1 MYRIC
6 AISLSNRFSRE
17 ISVIYGI
24 FFLHILPYWLLARL
38 NFLLNSLIG
47 KILGKNSES
56 ITAIG
61 SFRIIPESDARLG
74 RLSGRGRAFEARV
87 GPLWCIRSAY
97 RSPSCVWGVCQGC
110 RTFEA
115 LVGVRAF
122 GELIEARR
130 AFGVCAARGP
140 QRRGVRWSAA
150 WADVKRAVES
160 VRIAGSSRGG
170 RNVSFGSGDIF
181 RIAQAPGERR
191 PIACFSTCE
200 NVCQEGWTRPDAWR
214 LTTPSADGR
223 VLVRVL

>member
-6 AISLSNRFSRE
+6 AISLSNRFSQE

-24 FFLHILPYWLLARL
+24 FFLHILPFLLLSRL

-47 KILGKNSES
+47 KILGKNPES

-61 SFRIIPESDARLG
+61 SFRIIPESDVRLG

-122 GELIEARR
+122 GALIEARR

-140 QRRGVRWSAA
+140 QRRGARWSAA
-150 WADVKRAVES
+150 WADVKRAVEP
-160 VRIAGSSRGG
+160 VQVAGSSLDG
-170 RNVSFGSGDIF
+170 RNVSFGSGDF
-181 RIAQAPGERR
+181 FELRKRQG
-191 PIACFSTCE
+191 S
-200 NVCQEGWTRPDAWR
+200 DALSHAFPPAKTFVKR
-214 LTTPSADGR
+214 DRYARMRG
-223 VLVRVL
+223 V

>member
-6 AISLSNRFSRE
+6 AISLSNRFSQE

-24 FFLHILPYWLLARL
+24 FFLHILPFLLLSKL

-61 SFRIIPESDARLG
+61 SFRIIPESDVRLG

-181 RIAQAPGERR
+181 LIAQAPGERR

>member
-6 AISLSNRFSRE
+6 AISLSNRFSQE

-24 FFLHILPYWLLARL
+24 FFLHILPFLLLSKL

-47 KILGKNSES
+47 KILGKNPES

-61 SFRIIPESDARLG
+61 SFRIIPESDVRLG
-74 RLSGRGRAFEARV
+74 RLSGGGVRGTCRSSS
-87 GPLWCIRSAY
+87 CIRSAY

-181 RIAQAPGERR
+181 LIAQAPGERR

>member
-6 AISLSNRFSRE
+6 AVSLSNRFSRE

-24 FFLHILPYWLLARL
+24 FFLHILPFLLLSKL

-61 SFRIIPESDARLG
+61 SFRIIPESDVRLG
-74 RLSGRGRAFEARV
+74 RLSGGGGVRGTCRSSS
-87 GPLWCIRSAY
+87 CIRSAY

-181 RIAQAPGERR
+181 LIAQAPGERR
-191 PIACFSTCE
+191 PIACFPPAKTF
-200 NVCQEGWTRPDAWR
+200 VKK
-214 LTTPSADGR
+214 DGHAR
-223 VLVRVL
+223 MRGV